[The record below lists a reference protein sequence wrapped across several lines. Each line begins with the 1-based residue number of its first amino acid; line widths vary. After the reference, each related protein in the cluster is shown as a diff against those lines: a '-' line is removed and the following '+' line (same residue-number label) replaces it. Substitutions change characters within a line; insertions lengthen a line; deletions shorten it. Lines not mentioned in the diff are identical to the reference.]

1 MIVLHKELPALS
13 KIKFTANTTRVECD
27 PSSNSIGGTGTLYI
41 CERQPV
47 FFCEEEKYGFSLDY
61 QNIVIHAV
69 SKEPE
74 KAAHLYCQLDCKLP
88 GLVNSC
94 NSTNGN
100 KHGSED
106 EDSEQDDETEDFAE
120 IRFYP
125 KNPQILDELFKAMC
139 ECAALNPDVEESS
152 DSNDANNE
160 NYKSDND
167 HEDDDEENAEEYN
180 NSIQTIGDFNPSDFI
195 TSPDQLDQ
203 LSQEGKRVLEH
214 LESVIVLPDNE
225 PDVVRFADAD
235 EDPEHM
241 EK

>member
-1 MIVLHKELPALS
+1 MIVLHRELSVLS
-13 KIKFTANTTRVECD
+13 GIKFTADSTRVECD
-27 PSSNSIGGTGTLYI
+27 PSSNSLGGTGTLYI
-41 CERQPV
+41 CEPQLV
-47 FFCEEEKYGFSLDY
+47 FFCKKEKRGFSLNY

-74 KAAHLYCQLDCKLP
+74 KAAHLYCQLDCQLP
-88 GLVNSC
+88 GIVNGC

-100 KHGSED
+100 THGSED

-125 KNPQILDELFKAMC
+125 EDPQILDELFKAMC
-139 ECAALNPDVEESS
+139 ECAALNPDVEE
-152 DSNDANNE
+152 DSESNTANNE
-160 NYKSDND
+160 DYKSDND
-167 HEDDDEENAEEYN
+167 HGDEENEEEYS

-203 LSQEGKRVLEH
+203 LSQKGKRVLER
-214 LESVIVLPDNE
+214 LESVIVLPDNKL
-225 PDVVRFADAD
+225 DGVRSADAD
-235 EDPEHM
+235 EEPEHM